1 MNKASQ
7 RDPFFRALR
16 IFSLSAVFHSAP
28 DSARAGDLK
37 GENTIRKSMKIKAL
51 ITALTLGLSA
61 VSVMAQDA
69 GDRPNRG
76 EGRQRP
82 MPAIVAALDANG
94 DGEIDADEIRNAV
107 AVLKKLDKDGNGK
120 LSREEIM
127 GARQGPGQGQGQG
140 QGRRQGQEQGGDQ
153 GQRPRRPANQ

>member
-1 MNKASQ
+1 MNKASH

-16 IFSLSAVFHSAP
+16 IYSLLAVYHSAP
-28 DSARAGDLK
+28 DSARAVDVK
-37 GENTIRKSMKIKAL
+37 EENTKRKSMKIKAL
-51 ITALTLGLSA
+51 IAVLTLGLPA
-61 VSVMAQDA
+61 VSIMAQNA

-94 DGEIDADEIRNAV
+94 DGEIDAEEIKNAV

-127 GARQGPGQGQGQG
+127 GARPGPGQGPG
-140 QGRRQGQEQGGDQ
+140 QGRRQGQGQGRDQ
-153 GQRPRRPANQ
+153 GPRPRRPANQ